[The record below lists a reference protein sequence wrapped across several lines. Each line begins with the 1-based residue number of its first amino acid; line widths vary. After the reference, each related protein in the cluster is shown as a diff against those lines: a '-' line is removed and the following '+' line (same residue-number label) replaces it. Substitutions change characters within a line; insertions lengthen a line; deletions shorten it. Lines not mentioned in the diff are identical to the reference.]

1 MTMKTGGRIRYADSI
16 DPVTTDGRDVDTA
29 IATLDGEG
37 AQQRAHS
44 DDEHLKRL
52 APAPWDRVPAITDT
66 DTTYYDRPVL
76 KPSVWSVD
84 IPIYYF
90 LGGTAGAALT
100 IGASIQLLSPPG
112 RHPMRRLSELCHWTG
127 IIGSTAGAA
136 FLIHDLGRPSR
147 FLYMM
152 RVFRPTSPM
161 NMGAWIL
168 GGAAPTA
175 IATGLFLNRGGVL
188 GVLGEA
194 AGYASGLFGAA
205 LAGYTGV
212 LVSNSAIP
220 IWQEARRWV
229 PAMFVASSG
238 SAAASVI
245 AMFSS
250 DERSCRAIRIFGTAA
265 RVAEIAATRQVERA
279 ASAIPKV
286 AEPLRRGRPAILWKA
301 ASTLTLAS
309 LAFSLA
315 PIRGRK
321 KTIAA
326 GLLGAAG
333 SLCLR
338 FAVHYLSN
346 ASARDP
352 RASFHQ
358 QRARTAEQHRLQEH
372 DYAG

>member
-1 MTMKTGGRIRYADSI
+1 MTMKTGERVRYADTI
-16 DPVTTDGRDVDTA
+16 DPVTTDWRDVDTA

-37 AQQRAHS
+37 AQQRANS

-52 APAPWDRVPAITDT
+52 APAPWDRVPAITDA
-66 DTTYYDRPVL
+66 DTTYYDRPLL

-100 IGASIQLLSPPG
+100 LGASIQLLSTPG
-112 RHPMRRLSELCHWTG
+112 KHPMPRLSELCHWTG

-175 IATGLFLNRGGVL
+175 IATGLFINRRGPL
-188 GVLGEA
+188 GLLGEA

-220 IWQEARRWV
+220 LWQEARRWV
-229 PAMFVASSG
+229 PVMFVASSG
-238 SAAASVI
+238 SAAASII
-245 AMFSS
+245 AMFSN

-265 RVAEIAATRQVERA
+265 RIVEIAATKQVERA

-286 AEPLRRGRPAILWKA
+286 AEPLRRGGPAILWKA
-301 ASTLTLAS
+301 ATGLTVAS
-309 LAFSLA
+309 LAFSLS

-358 QRARTAEQHRLQEH
+358 QRARTAEQTRLQEH